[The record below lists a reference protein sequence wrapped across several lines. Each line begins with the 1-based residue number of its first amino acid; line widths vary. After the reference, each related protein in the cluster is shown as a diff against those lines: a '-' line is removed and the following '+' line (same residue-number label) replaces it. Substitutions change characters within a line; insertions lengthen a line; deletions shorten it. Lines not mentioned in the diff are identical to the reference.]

1 MGGLGQLI
9 FDIGGNAIS
18 GITTAT
24 SEGIG
29 VVASQATQFAKG
41 IFSLSSLEGFCLGIG
56 IAISIN
62 YSIHGVFALYK
73 KLVEKNKYIEFVE
86 KAKIEL
92 EKSVSDYRE
101 YVYEILK

>member
-1 MGGLGQLI
+1 MGGLSQLI
-9 FDIGGNAIS
+9 FDIGGSAIS

-41 IFSLSSLEGFCLGIG
+41 IFSLPSLEGFCLGIG
-56 IAISIN
+56 IAIGIN
-62 YSIHGVFALYK
+62 YFIHGVFALYK
-73 KLVEKNKYIEFVE
+73 KLVEKNKYIELIE